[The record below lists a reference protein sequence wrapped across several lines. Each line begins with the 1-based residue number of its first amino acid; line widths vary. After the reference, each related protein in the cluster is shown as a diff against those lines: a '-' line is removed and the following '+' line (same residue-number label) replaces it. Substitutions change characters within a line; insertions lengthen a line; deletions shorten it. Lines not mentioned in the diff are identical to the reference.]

1 ALGHVDEAVS
11 DLFDRLDKGVTHVPT
26 ILAET
31 FRSLNACRRAGEGRF
46 IGCAQLLL
54 AWFHIPLLGILG
66 AVGYAH
72 LLVLRQYGSRQFVPA
87 THGLVQCEFPYRGD
101 NYKKVKEISQAWNQA
116 RRMKRPAVGLMTTS
130 EYSEWRSKRIN
141 DNIPELNSEGARPM
155 EEYLQVIPSEL
166 EIIRQD
172 FEKRNLELERKIERL
187 EEEKTHL
194 RLDADVQKLEA
205 EKIKERKE

>member
-1 ALGHVDEAVS
+1 MRELWLGS
-11 DLFDRLDKGVTHVPT
+11 
-26 ILAET
+26 I
-31 FRSLNACRRAGEGRF
+31 
-46 IGCAQLLL
+46 
-54 AWFHIPLLGILG
+54 
-66 AVGYAH
+66 
-72 LLVLRQYGSRQFVPA
+72 
-87 THGLVQCEFPYRGD
+87 
-101 NYKKVKEISQAWNQA
+101 AWNFGSCGVCTFACTKAIRFKAVCASNTWA

-130 EYSEWRSKRIN
+130 EY
-141 DNIPELNSEGARPM
+141 M
-155 EEYLQVIPSEL
+155 IPSEL